1 MIKPFS
7 NRKMLKFLA
16 MISISERLSDENNMM
31 DISLAVFYNHLGAE
45 FCDMWYLRRRVIVPS
60 LTCLVVL
67 PLCFVKRIDTLKH
80 ISGAATASV
89 LYLVR

>member
-1 MIKPFS
+1 
-7 NRKMLKFLA
+7 MLEFRA
-16 MISISERLSDENNMM
+16 IISISERLSVEDEIMNAP
-31 DISLAVFYNHLGAE
+31 LAVFYNHLGKD

-67 PLCFVKRIDTLKH
+67 PLCFVKRIDNLKH